1 MNSNDYVFCNI
12 CHLCNSIDNVN
23 FFIADDIL
31 AEKSNALISHS
42 SMRKQMSAPEYL
54 EKRKMDRDRRKSF
67 ESGLRYRLKRSAT
80 RKEPSYDSVVENEE
94 TEKEQINDSACE
106 EFCSC
111 NTDYNDES
119 VNTSNVHLCLA
130 CKNTYICS
138 DCHNDKITSSSFNC
152 NDSRSSTEHF
162 YENSLHECLS
172 CHKSINLNN
181 VHSRENISSYSCE
194 NLKINQFNDKISLCH
209 KCNNPMNFDKNIKE
223 NRKNIYDRLNTIGP
237 NIPEMNDLRKTCLRC
252 LEIRENITAITG
264 TENRN
269 ILREQPNSS
278 TTKSISKD
286 DLQTLHVP
294 KMSAQRRKSE
304 PGISSINMQ
313 EIQPN
318 KNTKYNHNN
327 SPKTDVT
334 CKNCGKSLPK
344 PEKTLCSKH
353 SHTHSQ
359 NDLQSS
365 STNNR
370 KIDVP
375 KNLNIEVKMYNAKTV
390 PKKISKIK
398 KNRAKTLRHRALDP
412 TAKFYTDFTNDVG
425 DNVLHISESTDSINT
440 LNSQPNDIETS
451 ENNKE
456 EPKEAIKIP
465 DGIDEE
471 TYKSLIQKTDSF
483 KKSELEKD
491 KLVSQN
497 KQQSSN
503 TNDNCNVQEAV
514 ENLKNKTLNNTDSAG
529 DIEEDAFESGDDV
542 QSEKPLEVI
551 ISQLLMQNREFQK
564 ILKRHQLRNAS
575 NRRHQ
580 RLLKSYSNPEKTLQ
594 QMKDS
599 QNKVKPKYGRQT
611 SAIETV
617 QQVSDEPINSDNKKL
632 SELNEEHIY
641 ETLMITSQKL
651 IDESSSITNNSFSKN
666 ATSTPKSK
674 GETENMS
681 FDKTKP
687 KNKISEDIP
696 SSNIEDKQRISLTES
711 DYVYLCFDGKKNVLA
726 YELPNDITKSIN
738 CDDLGVYAV
747 PNALPKRASLD
758 VVERRIVRD
767 EIPVGNRASH
777 DYLYENAS
785 EIWKRVSNDTVIE
798 NKSANNCIA
807 NDYSDSENAPQSPN
821 LPEIWLD
828 RQKEHFNT
836 PRDKKSGS
844 LPRSFHLVLEDDQQ
858 SMQSNKYHNKPG
870 AFNKVYL
877 NKEGKVLHS
886 DRPFT
891 IASDRSEIS
900 YEDIERFIKTNENSV
915 LKFPNDSVSSNRSST
930 SFLDENTDDVVDN
943 VSRSTL
949 ELEAELEQCYKNKFG
964 SGQEI
969 KSIFNN
975 SLNSLQ
981 MKLINRSISSSLEVM
996 NDKKESEVSNE
1007 DIIVQPVHPEH
1018 RIYKPTSNILSLKSV
1033 LNKFKSKIRSSHE
1046 NINSDELPADQKHK
1060 KLTPPKTSRN
1070 LLQRLISVKSDEQ
1083 NISETISENVDE
1095 SNDSKDKTLNNNPVK
1110 VTIEHVDDSLSQN
1123 NDLTPSKSFCQDA
1136 SSDLNISADAVSRSC
1151 NNISLNPKTPDMK
1164 KVNMSQSAQFGQI
1177 YNSAIVNKVARSTQ
1191 DLNKL
1196 PTYKQGSQLLGARIA
1211 QSDYADPKL
1220 LKMNSNSNISTAN
1233 VLINKHALRP
1243 DSLLSN
1249 SSHFTSSSE
1258 GCIISNNT
1266 VTKNNSFLYKNN
1278 SNDNSPNIDSDKQIE
1293 KTHFKL
1299 NSDES
1304 FYEKSFE
1311 EIEHILGEEIF
1322 RDSAIFSDPDDN
1334 NFYST
1339 DDMKP
1344 TKKES
1349 PIKIKPKISYT
1360 KLNISATNEKKIIP
1374 NKLIYNESMKIQS
1387 QNSETIKTTE
1397 INHNTEIRKVETEK
1411 VVTEKKQITNLMKEN
1426 EEFKMKK
1433 TEIEPKISRLAPP
1446 VPVKPVFSKTI
1457 TQTMKCSVN
1466 GKSLSETF
1474 RKSQE
1479 ISSTEFNVKPINKTT
1494 DFKLSENISN
1504 ETDKKTDELEKPE
1517 VSSPT
1522 KLLKPGIPKPSF
1534 QRSTSSNI
1542 NMKRMSFER
1551 CSLDSSTISR
1561 RSKSVSVYK
1570 MDSNDNPSPVEEITI
1585 TKSVQERRKEIEM
1598 MAEKSGN
1605 PKVDNNENPPAFSRS
1620 VSFKMNSG
1628 ITCAAAKPACAKR
1641 IPTVSKVPLQKSNIP
1656 TCNING
1662 NVDKENNVSDT
1673 TDVSVSQISDKNDN
1687 AKGGWVKHV
1696 VNRFQ

>member
-1 MNSNDYVFCNI
+1 MNEVLIYIFVI
-12 CHLCNSIDNVN
+12 
-23 FFIADDIL
+23 DDIL

-94 TEKEQINDSACE
+94 KEQIIDSACE
-106 EFCSC
+106 ELCSC
-111 NTDYNDES
+111 NDES
-119 VNTSNVHLCLA
+119 SNVHLCPT
-130 CKNTYICS
+130 CKNTYICN
-138 DCHNDKITSSSFNC
+138 DCHNDTVTSSSFNC
-152 NDSRSSTEHF
+152 DDSRSSTEHF
-162 YENSLHECLS
+162 YDNSSNVCLS
-172 CHKSINLNN
+172 CHKN
-181 VHSRENISSYSCE
+181 VDVRENVSSYSCE
-194 NLKINQFNDKISLCH
+194 NLKINQFSDKISMCH
-209 KCNNPMNFDKNIKE
+209 KCNSPMSFDKNVKE
-223 NRKNIYDRLNTIGP
+223 NRKNIYDRLITIGP

-252 LEIRENITAITG
+252 LEIRENITA
-264 TENRN
+264 ENRN
-269 ILREQPNSS
+269 VSREA
-278 TTKSISKD
+278 TKSVSKD

-294 KMSAQRRKSE
+294 KMSSQRRKSE
-304 PGISSINMQ
+304 PGISSINMN
-313 EIQPN
+313 EIQPIIG
-318 KNTKYNHNN
+318 KHDV
-327 SPKTDVT
+327 SLKTNVT

-344 PEKTLCSKH
+344 TQKTLCGK
-353 SHTHSQ
+353 HSQ
-359 NDLQSS
+359 NDAQSPK
-365 STNNR
+365 NR
-370 KIDVP
+370 KVDAP
-375 KNLNIEVKMYNAKTV
+375 KNVNIEVKMYNAKTV

-425 DNVLHISESTDSINT
+425 DSVLHISESTDSINT
-440 LNSQPNDIETS
+440 LNSQPNDTETS
-451 ENNKE
+451 ENVV
-456 EPKEAIKIP
+456 EPKHVTKIP

-497 KQQSSN
+497 KQSSN
-503 TNDNCNVQEAV
+503 VDVAE
-514 ENLKNKTLNNTDSAG
+514 EEHPKDKTSNNTDSAG
-529 DIEEDAFESGDDV
+529 DVEEDAFESGDDA
-542 QSEKPLEVI
+542 QNEKPLEVI

-580 RLLKSYSNPEKTLQ
+580 RLLKSYSNPEKTMQ
-594 QMKDS
+594 QMKDGQS
-599 QNKVKPKYGRQT
+599 KVKPKYGRQN
-611 SAIETV
+611 SAIETIQHV
-617 QQVSDEPINSDNKKL
+617 TDKKL
-632 SELNEEHIY
+632 SEMNEEHIY

-651 IDESSSITNNSFSKN
+651 IDESSSITNISKN
-666 ATSTPKSK
+666 STSTPKK
-674 GETENMS
+674 AETENAS
-681 FDKTKP
+681 TDNAEL
-687 KNKISEDIP
+687 KNKSDDNSP
-696 SSNIEDKQRISLTES
+696 HTKTEDKPRLSLTES

-738 CDDLGVYAV
+738 CEDLGVYAV
-747 PNALPKRASLD
+747 PSALPKRASMD
-758 VVERRIVRD
+758 IVERRMVRD
-767 EIPVGNRASH
+767 EIPVDNRASH

-798 NKSANNCIA
+798 NKPENNCA
-807 NDYSDSENAPQSPN
+807 DYSDSENVPQSPN

-844 LPRSFHLVLEDDQQ
+844 LPRSFHLVLDDDQQ
-858 SMQSNKYHNKPG
+858 SVQSNKFHKKPG

-930 SFLDENTDDVVDN
+930 SFLDENADDVVDN

-964 SGQEI
+964 SGQEM
-969 KSIFNN
+969 KSILNN
-975 SLNSLQ
+975 SLSSLQ

-996 NDKKESEVSNE
+996 NDKKEIEISHE
-1007 DIIVQPVHPEH
+1007 DINVQPVHPEH

-1033 LNKFKSKIRSSHE
+1033 LNKFKSKMRSSHE
-1046 NINSDELPADQKHK
+1046 NINTDDLSADQKPK
-1060 KLTPPKTSRN
+1060 KSTPPKNHSRN
-1070 LLQRLISVKSDEQ
+1070 LLQRLISVKNDEQ
-1083 NISETISENVDE
+1083 ISETITENVDE
-1095 SNDSKDKTLNNNPVK
+1095 SDDLKDKKLEDTPVK
-1110 VTIEHVDDSLSQN
+1110 VTIEHVDSN
-1123 NDLTPSKSFCQDA
+1123 KNDLIPSKSFCEEVT
-1136 SSDLNISADAVSRSC
+1136 SDLIVSVDEVSRSC
-1151 NNISLNPKTPDMK
+1151 NNISLSPKTPDTK
-1164 KVNMSQSAQFGQI
+1164 ANMSQSAQFGQI

-1196 PTYKQGSQLLGARIA
+1196 PTYRQGSQLLGARIA

-1220 LKMNSNSNISTAN
+1220 LKMNSNSNISSAN

-1258 GCIISNNT
+1258 GCITSNST
-1266 VTKNNSFLYKNN
+1266 VVKNNSFLYRNN
-1278 SNDNSPNIDSDKQIE
+1278 STDSSPNIESDKQIE
-1293 KTHFKL
+1293 KTLFKL

-1311 EIEHILGEEIF
+1311 EIEHILDDEIF

-1344 TKKES
+1344 TKNES
-1349 PIKIKPKISYT
+1349 PIKMKPKILYKKFNNVS
-1360 KLNISATNEKKIIP
+1360 INEKKLIM
-1374 NKLIYNESMKIQS
+1374 NKSSENKSVVNGSLKIQNQKS
-1387 QNSETIKTTE
+1387 DDKQTIE
-1397 INHNTEIRKVETEK
+1397 ISLDTVGKKMEM
-1411 VVTEKKQITNLMKEN
+1411 EKKCLTNTKEN
-1426 EEFKMKK
+1426 EETKTKK
-1433 TEIEPKISRLAPP
+1433 VESEHKVSRLAPP
-1446 VPVKPVFSKTI
+1446 VPIKPIFSKTT
-1457 TQTMKCSVN
+1457 TQIMKCSIN
-1466 GKSLSETF
+1466 GKSFSEM

-1479 ISSTEFNVKPINKTT
+1479 ISIPEPVVKPSEL
-1494 DFKLSENISN
+1494 KLPENTFDESESQ
-1504 ETDKKTDELEKPE
+1504 KPE
-1517 VSSPT
+1517 VPSPV
-1522 KLLKPGIPKPSF
+1522 KLPKPGIPKPSF

-1551 CSLDSSTISR
+1551 CSLDSSSISR

-1570 MDSNDNPSPVEEITI
+1570 MDSNDNPVEEITI

-1598 MAEKSGN
+1598 MAENSTKKGDDS
-1605 PKVDNNENPPAFSRS
+1605 PPAFSRS
-1620 VSFKMNSG
+1620 ISFKMNSG
-1628 ITCAAAKPACAKR
+1628 TTVAKPACTKR
-1641 IPTVSKVPLQKSNIP
+1641 IPTMQKSNIP
-1656 TCNING
+1656 TCNG
-1662 NVDKENNVSDT
+1662 NVDKENNLNEVVDGSH
-1673 TDVSVSQISDKNDN
+1673 SPISDKNDN